1 VILLKKS
8 LILLIIFTLIFTI
21 SSNVFA
27 DRGSIPF
34 QPGIRIFEPNQQ
46 ALIAWNGEEEILIL
60 STELYADQDTKVL
73 EVLPLPHEPEI
84 KKSSRDVLRKANEL
98 LIADQFKHLLQ
109 PLTRSSDNKQIP
121 GGEVKQEVVIGSHD
135 ITVVKVLNEN
145 TFTDWVNNY
154 LKQKGKDNPVI
165 PKELTETIKRYIDKD
180 YNFFVF
186 DTVDV
191 GPKPYFNEA
200 IYYKFKSDKLY
211 YPLEITKSDHGES
224 SISLLVLTESNLI
237 NFHGI
242 QRDKIEFEKGPK
254 LINRDDAEF
263 ISSDIADLFASHF
276 TGNNGSEK
284 VKLASWKIVDNLAN
298 FDSDLLADYTIPEG
312 GENLTFMGH
321 KYINCMTHPNYPFKT
336 EKTLSS
342 LNGKVEMYLGGTRS
356 LPWYAYSLN
365 GKILFN
371 AVTGEPFGS
380 LENIE
385 EKKLTFEGY
394 SGQGYIWSENFL
406 TKEME
411 AVEIPNAFF
420 VTDVVG
426 YKFCSGLRVDEN
438 GEISG
443 NRNSFWIKR

>member
-1 VILLKKS
+1 MKKS

-21 SSNVFA
+21 SSYALA

-98 LIADQFKHLLQ
+98 LTVDQLKQMLQ
-109 PLTRSSDNKQIP
+109 PVTRSSDSKNLP

-154 LKQKGKDNPVI
+154 LRKKGENNPVI
-165 PKELTETIKRYIDKD
+165 PEELKETIKKYIDKD
-180 YNFFVF
+180 YNYFVF

-191 GPKPYFNEA
+191 GSKPYFNEA
-200 IYYKFKSDKLY
+200 IYYKFKSNKLY

-224 SISLLVLTESNLI
+224 SVDLLVLTESNLI

-263 ISSDIADLFASHF
+263 ISSDIADLFTAHF
-276 TGNNGSEK
+276 DKNDGSEK
-284 VKLASWKIVDNLAN
+284 VKLSSWKIVDDLAN
-298 FDSDLLADYTIPEG
+298 FDSDLLADYTVPEG
-312 GENLTFMGH
+312 GKELTFMGH
-321 KYINCMTHPNYPFKT
+321 KYINCVDHPNYPFKT
-336 EKTLSS
+336 EKTISS
-342 LNGKVEMYLGGTRS
+342 LHGKAEMYMGGTRS

-371 AVTGEPFGS
+371 AMTGKPFGS
-380 LENIE
+380 LEKIE
-385 EKKLTFEGY
+385 EKTLTFEGF
-394 SGQGYIWSENFL
+394 SGQGYIWSDNFL
-406 TKEME
+406 TKERE
-411 AVEIPNAFF
+411 AVEISNAFF

-426 YKFCSGLRVDEN
+426 YKFYSGLRVEEN
-438 GEISG
+438 GKISG

>member
-1 VILLKKS
+1 MKKS
-8 LILLIIFTLIFTI
+8 LILFIIFALMFTI
-21 SSNVFA
+21 SSYVFA

-34 QPGIRIFEPNQQ
+34 QPAIRIFEPNQQ
-46 ALIAWNGEEEILIL
+46 ALIAWNGKEEILIL
-60 STELYADQDTKVL
+60 STKLYADQDTKIL

-84 KKSSRDVLRKANEL
+84 KKSSRNVLRKANEL
-98 LIADQFKHLLQ
+98 LTLDHSKQLVQ
-109 PLTRSSDNKQIP
+109 PITRSSDSRQLQ

-145 TFTDWVNNY
+145 TFTNWVNNY

-165 PKELTETIKRYIDKD
+165 PEELKKTIKKYIDKD

-224 SISLLVLTESNLI
+224 NVSLLVLTESNLI

-254 LINRDDAEF
+254 LINRSDAEF

-276 TGNNGSEK
+276 AKNDGSEK
-284 VKLASWKIVDNLAN
+284 IKLASWKIVDDLTN
-298 FDSDLLADYTIPEG
+298 FDSDLLADYTIPKG
-312 GENLTFMGH
+312 GKELIFMGH
-321 KYINCMTHPNYPFKT
+321 KYINCVTHPNYPFET

-342 LNGKVEMYLGGTRS
+342 LHGKAEMYLGGTRS

-371 AVTGEPFGS
+371 AITGEPLGS

-385 EKKLTFEGY
+385 EKTLTFEGY

-406 TKEME
+406 TQKME
-411 AVEIPNAFF
+411 AVDIPNAFF
-420 VTDVVG
+420 VTDIIG
-426 YKFCSGLRVDEN
+426 YKFYSGLRVEED
-438 GEISG
+438 GQISG
-443 NRNSFWIKR
+443 NRNSFWKKR